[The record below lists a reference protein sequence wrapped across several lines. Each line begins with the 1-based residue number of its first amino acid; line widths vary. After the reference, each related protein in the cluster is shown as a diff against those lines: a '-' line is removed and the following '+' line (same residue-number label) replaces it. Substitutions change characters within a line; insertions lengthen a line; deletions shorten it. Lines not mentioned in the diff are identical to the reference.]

1 MTQTNVGAPAATA
14 AARPRGRPRE
24 IWAWALFDFANS
36 PFTTLVVTFIYATYF
51 TQAVP
56 GGVERGTVL
65 WSRGVTVT
73 GIVVA
78 LLSPVLGA
86 LADRGGYRK
95 LFLVATTVVCI
106 AFVAALHWIRP
117 ESAGSVVLA
126 LACFV
131 VANVAYETAEV
142 FYNAFL
148 PDIAPRDRIGRV
160 SGIGWG
166 LGYAG
171 GLVALVVALVALVQP
186 ETPWLGFSKEGAENI
201 RATNLLVAVWFA
213 VFSLPTFLVLRE
225 DRSRVSRAG
234 RVTREAYRQLR
245 ETFVDIR
252 RYRQIVRLLLAR
264 LFYNDGLITIFAF
277 GGIYAAGTFGFTFE
291 EILVFGIVLNVAAGA
306 GAFAMGF
313 LDDRLGGKRTIA
325 ISLWGLIAAATLAVL
340 APTKTL
346 FWVAGIVVGIFAGP
360 NQSAS
365 RSLLGRLVPPDKEN
379 EFFGFFAFSGKATA
393 FLGPFILGVLT
404 QVFGSQRA
412 GVSVVVVL
420 LFVGW
425 LVLRGVDEEAGIRAA
440 ARDDGPGG
448 VAG

>member
-1 MTQTNVGAPAATA
+1 MNQGGSGK
-14 AARPRGRPRE
+14 RRE

-51 TQAVP
+51 TQSAP

-73 GIVVA
+73 GLVVA
-78 LLSPVLGA
+78 VLSPVLGA

-95 LFLVATTVVCI
+95 LFLVATTVVCV
-106 AFVAALHWIRP
+106 AGTAALYWIEP
-117 ESAGSVVLA
+117 ALVVPA

-131 VANVAYETAEV
+131 IANVAFETAEV

-148 PDIAPRDRIGRV
+148 PDIAPADRIGRV

-171 GLVALVVALVALVQP
+171 GLLALVVALVALVQP
-186 ETPWLGFSKEGAENI
+186 ETPWFGFSKEGGEAI
-201 RATNLLVAVWFA
+201 RATNLLVAAWFA
-213 VFSLPTFLVLRE
+213 IFSLPTFLVLRE
-225 DRSRVSRAG
+225 DKSRITRHGSIP
-234 RVTREAYRQLR
+234 REAYRQLR
-245 ETFVDIR
+245 DTFVEIR

-306 GAFAMGF
+306 GAFALGWV
-313 LDDRLGGKRTIA
+313 DDRLGGKRTIA
-325 ISLWGLIAAATLAVL
+325 ISLWGLMAAALLAVL
-340 APTKTL
+340 APTKAL
-346 FWVAGIVVGIFAGP
+346 FWVAGIGVGIFAGP

-393 FLGPFILGVLT
+393 FLGPFVLGVLT
-404 QVFGSQRA
+404 QIFGSQRA

-420 LFVGW
+420 LLVGY
-425 LVLRGVDEEAGIRAA
+425 VLLRAVDEEAGVKAA
-440 ARDDGPGG
+440 GREGASP
-448 VAG
+448 AG